1 MKMLF
6 IQKKCQGL
14 NRKSVFFYEKYVKN
28 FPVSVDGAIM
38 SFVENIYIRTV
49 SSYHLISALLN
60 WFKLVYEQLTCTAHY
75 SRRVTKVFHSV
86 SVCFVYKTHT

>member
-1 MKMLF
+1 MQLEETNLFLEELEWTMKMLF
-6 IQKKCQGL
+6 RQKRSQEL

-38 SFVENIYIRTV
+38 SFVESIYIRTV

-60 WFKLVYEQLTCTAHY
+60 WLNLFMSNYHALHTAPGG
-75 SRRVTKVFHSV
+75 
-86 SVCFVYKTHT
+86 